1 MANTPHIGLH
11 QWQPNDN
18 FLREEFNGDFAKIDT
33 AIKNLEAAMPRV
45 LLKKHTTT
53 VAAQQVDI
61 SLTGIRFEDYW
72 SLDIYLS
79 SPAATNLVTFIRFNG
94 RAAVG
99 DYYHKAASSS
109 SSDESI
115 YFVWVQLGPACA
127 YLTLD
132 CGGRS
137 VSGKY
142 RVVGESN
149 HIFSAFMPASK
160 GVNFSNLN
168 LMNIVGSSGGS
179 LPAGTEITIYGVR
192 K

>member
-33 AIKNLEAAMPRV
+33 AIKNLDAAMPRV

-53 VAAQQVDI
+53 VSAQQVDV
-61 SLTGIRFEDYW
+61 SLAGIRFEDYW

-79 SPAATNLVTFIRFNG
+79 SPGASNLGTVVRFNG
-94 RAAVG
+94 RAAAG
-99 DYYHKAASSS
+99 DYLHKSSAESSS
-109 SSDESI
+109 SELP
-115 YFVWVQLGPACA
+115 YFLWVQLGPACA

-132 CGGRS
+132 CGGLS
-137 VSGKY
+137 VCGKY

-149 HIFSAFMPASK
+149 HIFSAYMPRNRGIS
-160 GVNFSNLN
+160 FSNLD
-168 LMNIVGSSGGS
+168 LMSILPSSGGS
-179 LPAGTEITIYGVR
+179 LPAGTEITIHGVR